1 MKLNLYLAKT
11 TMISNLDYTFN
22 HFDKNAVSVI
32 QSSQVIRLFSLISE
46 DFTLEKIANARS
58 IYHIEIL
65 KTLGV
70 KSFQE

>member
-46 DFTLEKIANARS
+46 DFIGKPCIHQHTGCLNA
-58 IYHIEIL
+58 
-65 KTLGV
+65 G
-70 KSFQE
+70 